1 MNWDVA
7 AALGEIAGA
16 IGVIISLVYLAAQIR
31 QNSKWVEASV
41 AETTAG
47 RSINLTSMV
56 ASDPE
61 LSHLVRVGLSEQ
73 ANELDPDEK
82 HRFGLVLITSL
93 RGHEVSYANYRSG
106 LLGKSS
112 FDGFATN
119 MSMWMDSPLFEDLW
133 NSANAIFEPEFV
145 EMVNELKNK
154 RKEVPMY
161 DVINKS
167 TD

>member
-61 LSHLVRVGLSEQ
+61 LSHIVRVGLSEQ

-82 HRFGLVLITSL
+82 HRFALVLVTSF
-93 RGHEVSYANYRSG
+93 RGHEVSYASFRSG

-112 FDGFATN
+112 YDALVTN

-133 NSANAIFEPEFV
+133 NSSNAIFEPEFAD
-145 EMVNELKNK
+145 MVSQLKK
-154 RKEVPMY
+154 ERKKIPMY